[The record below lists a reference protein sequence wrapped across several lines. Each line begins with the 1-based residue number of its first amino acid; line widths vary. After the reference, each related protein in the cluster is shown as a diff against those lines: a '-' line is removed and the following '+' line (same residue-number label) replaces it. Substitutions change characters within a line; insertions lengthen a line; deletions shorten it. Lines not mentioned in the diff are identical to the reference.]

1 MVFDADPAGAM
12 DGSGNNSTGKHG
24 GMCGNTDFHGV
35 KAGVKTAELP
45 KESVTEFSNAPFE
58 FKASAKSLWE
68 DTQLTYYHACT
79 ENRFSENYL
88 ALCSRLEKNIR
99 RMGSLCLTKA
109 VLEQNHIF
117 FPELADLN
125 VTELVRMV
133 SFHMRKAHAA
143 FRGIYQD
150 NNYFGMSYLNW
161 EFRWFTLGSQ
171 LKATEMKIQ
180 KIRAGELKSDELLNR
195 EKTFCGQTR
204 TNEREDQSIPRSLP
218 VNDAALPL
226 DGSLARKLL
235 EGEQAAERERQREQK
250 IIERESRE
258 ITRELMKN
266 GIFPDMFELL
276 AAAPQPGGNDLLPE
290 EILETSLSGEVPEM
304 IIDVDAENFPI
315 DAPEIKD
322 PQAGPVL
329 PKNIPKHR
337 RKRKH

>member
-1 MVFDADPAGAM
+1 MTITADS
-12 DGSGNNSTGKHG
+12 DGMMKESGSSAAGKHG

-35 KAGVKTAELP
+35 TAGVKSAELP

-58 FKASAKSLWE
+58 FKTSAKSLWE

-88 ALCSRLEKNIR
+88 DLCTRLEKNIR

-109 VLEQNHIF
+109 VLEQNQVF

-150 NNYFGMSYLNW
+150 NNFFGMSYLNW

-171 LKATEMKIQ
+171 LKATEVKIQ
-180 KIRAGELKSDELLNR
+180 KIRLGELKSEELLNR
-195 EKTFCGQTR
+195 EKAFCGQTR
-204 TNEREDQSIPRSLP
+204 TNEREDQAVPRSLP

-226 DGSLARKLL
+226 DGSLAGKLL
-235 EGEQAAERERQREQK
+235 EAEQAAEKERQREQK
-250 IIERESRE
+250 IIERGNRE
-258 ITRELMKN
+258 ITRELMKC
-266 GIFPDMFELL
+266 GIFPDMFDLL
-276 AAAPQPGGNDLLPE
+276 AACPQPDGADLLPE
-290 EILETSLSGEVPEM
+290 EVLESSLSDEIPKM

-315 DAPEIKD
+315 DASDTED
-322 PQAGPVL
+322 PQPGPEP

-337 RKRKH
+337 KRKHR